1 MQERKYA
8 GQEGCRTGR
17 MQDRRGTGQG
27 GFRTGVM
34 QESRDSGKVLVG
46 CSDSVS
52 FNNNSYP
59 DKLFLATTNYSCPP
73 HTPVKISLP
82 SYT

>member
-1 MQERKYA
+1 
-8 GQEGCRTGR
+8 

-34 QESRDSGKVLVG
+34 QESRDSGKVLIG

-52 FNNNSYP
+52 FNYYIGHS
-59 DKLFLATTNYSCPP
+59 
-73 HTPVKISLP
+73 
-82 SYT
+82 

>member
-34 QESRDSGKVLVG
+34 QESRDSGKVLIG

-52 FNNNSYP
+52 
-59 DKLFLATTNYSCPP
+59 LNYYIGHPQCKQLLEVQSDWE
-73 HTPVKISLP
+73 KA
-82 SYT
+82 